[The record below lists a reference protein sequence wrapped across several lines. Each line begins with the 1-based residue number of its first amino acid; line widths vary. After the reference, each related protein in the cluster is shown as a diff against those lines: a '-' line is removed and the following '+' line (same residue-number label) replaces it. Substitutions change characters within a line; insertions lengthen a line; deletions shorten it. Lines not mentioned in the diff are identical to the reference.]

1 MNKAWK
7 VDLHTHTNYS
17 DGALTPQQ
25 LIQKARAADIRVLG
39 IADHDNIGAL
49 DEAIECG
56 SEVGMEIINGVELSA
71 ALGERDI
78 HILGYFIDH
87 KNPKLLDYLSLFR
100 RERLKRAQRIV
111 EKLHSLKIPLTMD
124 AVLEQAGSGSVG
136 RPHIANA
143 LVDGGLTET
152 YLEAFEKYIG
162 YGGPAYEKKFQLSP
176 REAVEIISSAGGISF
191 IAHPGKNMY
200 ESVLMQLIKTGV
212 DGIEIVHPSHSP
224 EVQQYYRSVA
234 NQYYLLESGG
244 SDFHGGKKNDDWAL
258 GTVFVTDTLVEAMK
272 RRLFK

>member
-1 MNKAWK
+1 MTGK

-17 DGALTPQQ
+17 DGALSPQE
-25 LIQKARAADIRVLG
+25 LIQKSQAAGIQILG
-39 IADHDNIGAL
+39 ISDHDNVGAL
-49 DEAIECG
+49 EEACAYG
-56 SEVGMEIINGVELSA
+56 HDVGVEIIAGVELSA
-71 ALGERDI
+71 SLGERDI
-78 HILGYFIDH
+78 HILGYFIDY
-87 KNPKLLDYLSLFR
+87 KNQALLDYLAIFQ

-111 EKLHSLKIPLTMD
+111 EKLRSLKIPLSMD
-124 AVLEQAGSGSVG
+124 AVLDQAGAGSVG

-143 LVDGGLTET
+143 LVDEGLTES

-176 REAVEIISSAGGISF
+176 REAVDIISSAGGISF
-191 IAHPGKNMY
+191 IAHPGKYMN

-224 EVQQYYRSVA
+224 EIQQYYRRVA

-244 SDFHGGKKNDDWAL
+244 SDFHGGKKNDEWAL
-258 GTVFVTDTLVEAMK
+258 GTVVVSEAQVEAMK
-272 RRLFK
+272 RRLFQ